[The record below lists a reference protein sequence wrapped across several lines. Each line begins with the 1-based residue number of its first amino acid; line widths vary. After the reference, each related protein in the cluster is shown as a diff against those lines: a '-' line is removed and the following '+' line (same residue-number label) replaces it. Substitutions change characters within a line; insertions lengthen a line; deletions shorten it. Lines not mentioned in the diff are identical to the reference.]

1 MIPLFNRFPLLEN
14 TLPYLSIGNFPTP
27 VDPLARLGE
36 KLNRKNLFI
45 KRDDISGLVYG
56 GNKVRKLEFLLADAK
71 RAGAV
76 RVITSGAAGSN
87 HALATALY
95 ARQAGLKATLI
106 LSQQEPSPVVC
117 GNLLADAFAGA
128 EMVYEEEYGAIASV
142 IDAQIRRHEQAEGRQ
157 PYLIPA
163 GGSSPLGAM
172 GYVNAAF
179 ELKDQIDNKADP
191 EPAAIV
197 VALGT
202 MGTAAGLLLGIKAAG
217 LKTKLV
223 GVRVVPPV
231 VASGDKFT
239 SLFRAMNALL
249 MKHDPSIP
257 EFSLSDGDFT
267 ISHDYYEPGYGSAS
281 QKVASAIAA
290 LERTEGIHLDITYS
304 GKAFAAF
311 YDMARKNTFADGP
324 LLFWNTK
331 NSRELPEESK
341 KIDFRTLPGGF
352 HKYFDE
358 EYGYSNLT
366 VELDK

>member
-1 MIPLFNRFPLLEN
+1 MIPLFNAFPALAAKLSY
-14 TLPYLSIGNFPTP
+14 TSIGCFPTP
-27 VDPLARLGE
+27 VEPLAGLSI
-36 KLNRKNLFI
+36 KLKRKNLFV
-45 KRDDISGLVYG
+45 KRDDLSGQVYG

-95 ARQAGLKATLI
+95 ARQAGLKATLV
-106 LSQQEPSPVVC
+106 LSHQEPSPLVC

-128 EMVYEEEYGAIASV
+128 EMVYEEEYGALASV
-142 IDAQIRRHEQAEGRQ
+142 IDAQITRYERAEGRP

-172 GYVNAAF
+172 GYVNAAL
-179 ELKDQIDNKADP
+179 ELKEQIDKSVLP

-223 GVRVVPPV
+223 GIRVVPPV
-231 VASGDKFT
+231 VASIDKF
-239 SLFRAMNALL
+239 SGLFGAMNALL

-257 EFSLSDGDFT
+257 EFALSDGDFT

-281 QKVASAIAA
+281 KKVESAIAA
-290 LERTEGIHLDITYS
+290 LELTEGIHLDITYS

-311 YDMARKNTFADGP
+311 YDMTRKNARDDAP

-331 NSRELPEESK
+331 NSRELPEESR
-341 KIDFRTLPGGF
+341 KIDYHTLPVGF
-352 HKYFDE
+352 HKYFSE
-358 EYGYSNLT
+358 GSKKPLPIKG
-366 VELDK
+366 LDQ